1 MQLPHPVH
9 TFTYS
14 HIHTFTHTHK
24 HTHTHIHRDYSDYSD
39 SCFDRKKGRIRD
51 RGQARKSD
59 FRYADHAYSRKPIDE
74 MRIRGPA
81 SKLPQQKSTV
91 QTQTLGRT
99 SRHISPHTAQR
110 AYMYAICNY
119 PKHTFPPLRYQ
130 VHRQYDNLASFPRTC
145 AVGHPSRVSQHM
157 NVFEPVRVVTSS
169 PCLAPLDG
177 APVLHHGALVRDK
190 ETRGD
195 AKRRG

>member
-14 HIHTFTHTHK
+14 HIHTFTHS
-24 HTHTHIHRDYSDYSD
+24 HTHTNTHTHTFTGTTRTTRTHVLIERRVGFVIVAKRAS
-39 SCFDRKKGRIRD
+39 RIS
-51 RGQARKSD
+51 GTQT
-59 FRYADHAYSRKPIDE
+59 
-74 MRIRGPA
+74 MRIRENQSTKCVFAGPHQ
-81 SKLPQQKSTV
+81 SCHKQKSTA

-169 PCLAPLDG
+169 PCLAPLFYIT
-177 APVLHHGALVRDK
+177 ARSF
-190 ETRGD
+190 ETRKREAMRSD
-195 AKRRG
+195 AAE